1 MSSSKTTLGFLSGL
15 AIGATIGILLAPDKG
30 VETRKKIVQNGLV
43 ISDDFQSQL
52 GQILN
57 TISSFFNA
65 TKTSGNEMITDS
77 KLLIEQINESIVKE
91 V

>member
-1 MSSSKTTLGFLSGL
+1 MSSSKTTLGFLGGL

-43 ISDDFQSQL
+43 ISDDFQLQL

-57 TISSFFNA
+57 TISSFINA